1 MQEIISIVK
10 CTATITTP
18 IASIFMDIGAVARN
32 LIGILVI
39 GLIFTV
45 NAQMPLVLLTSSE
58 NTVASIMINP

>member
-18 IASIFMDIGAVARN
+18 IASIFMDIGAVAQN